1 VLNKNNID
9 EVKEIDQY
17 LISESIKEIKNAKK
31 DKMKP

>member
-9 EVKEIDQY
+9 EVREIDQY
-17 LISESIKEIKNAKK
+17 LILESIKEIKNAKK